1 MKNKELDN
9 ILDQVTAGIRN
20 QKVDEAK
27 VNGAA
32 ERVWARLS
40 TEGAVTATAEAA
52 QADRIEGCA
61 DFQSLI
67 PAYLRYELSEARA
80 LLLVDHTHEC
90 IPCRKAMKLARQSR
104 IAAAMPSVR
113 KQNSKTPH
121 YTLRPVVMRW
131 GIAAALVIGVGLI
144 AWPLIQRYM
153 PFGSIE
159 ATVQAADGPV
169 YAVADARTR
178 SLNVGE
184 KIQRGDTIRTSKD
197 ARAIVRLGDGSTI
210 EMKDRSEFSINQTMR
225 GTTVHLGRG
234 SVIVEAAKQKGRLFV
249 DTGDSL
255 VSVTGTT
262 FAVNAGTKGTRVSVI
277 EGEVRLDR
285 NGDEK
290 VLRAGEQA
298 TTSVSIENIPV
309 KDEVSWSRNA
319 ARYTQ
324 TLASL
329 TALQKELSAVA
340 KPGVRYSTR
349 LLDMMPE
356 NTVLY
361 AALPNLSTTIAESNR
376 IIDERIQQNPALRD
390 WFANRQDRKGP
401 GMDHAVSA
409 IKEFGE
415 QLGDEI
421 AVGAGMNDKGEP
433 VEPIVLAEL
442 KNPAGFHAFFD
453 NQVQKMGVAG
463 KGPQVQWVDD
473 PRTAQAAS
481 SSSSDTTKTNR
492 KELYVWIAGNIL
504 VASPKLD
511 QLQTVAKGGSTFNT
525 TPFYARIAGV
535 YREGAGVVVAA
546 DLEKIIAHTKGLRKI
561 AVGDQHEQALD
572 KLGVF
577 NLKSFVFDQKD
588 NSDGK
593 THTRAVLSFDQT
605 QRGVTAWL
613 AQPSAMGSLDYISP
627 DANLVGGFVVKDPKA
642 LVDDLLGV
650 LNTVS
655 PDLNKKLDQL
665 QTEHGLNLRNDFAAP
680 LGGEYAFAI
689 DGPILPIPSWKL
701 IFEVN
706 DPAHLQQ
713 TFEQVVTEINK
724 EMAKEGKSG
733 LEWNSA
739 ESGGLTYHTL
749 RSKDF
754 GVEVNYVFA
763 NGYMIAGP
771 TRALVEQALRYHDSG
786 LTLRRSAKFTA
797 GLPADGNANFSALVY
812 HNLAPLVQPF
822 ANRLGT
828 AAGSDEQKKAI
839 ATMAANMQPTL
850 AYAYAFG
857 DRIEFAA
864 NTEGGPFGLSPAT
877 LLGMPNAFELQ
888 HILQQGMRP
897 GSQSKPKANQ
907 TQPNKEQSELRDRNS
922 NPNAQTQVATAD
934 SASAEPMWK
943 RRAERV
949 VVRTRNLVF
958 RG

>member
-27 VNGAA
+27 VKGAA

-40 TEGAVTATAEAA
+40 TEVAVTATVEAA

-90 IPCRKAMKLARQSR
+90 IPCRKAMKQARESR

-113 KQNSKTPH
+113 KQNRKTPQ
-121 YTLRPVVMRW
+121 YTLRPVIMRW
-131 GIAAALVIGVGLI
+131 GIAATLVIGLGLI

-169 YAVADARTR
+169 YAVTDARTR

-329 TALQKELSAVA
+329 TALQKELNAVA

-356 NTVLY
+356 NTVVY
-361 AALPNLSTTIAESNR
+361 AAMPNLSATIAESNR
-376 IIDERIQQNPALRD
+376 IIEERIQQNPALRD
-390 WFANRQDRKGP
+390 WFANRQDGKGP
-401 GMDHAVSA
+401 GMDHAVSV
-409 IKEFGE
+409 IREFGE

-421 AVGAGMNDKGEP
+421 AVGAGMSADGMGDS
-433 VEPIVLAEL
+433 PIVLAQL
-442 KNPAGFHAFFD
+442 KNPAGFRAFYD
-453 NQVQKMGVAG
+453 AEVLKLSGQG
-463 KGPQVQWVDD
+463 KAPEVQWVED
-473 PRTAQAAS
+473 PRTAPSAS
-481 SSSSDTTKTNR
+481 SVGTTKTGN
-492 KELYVWIAGNIL
+492 KELYVWIAGDIL
-504 VASPKLD
+504 VASPRLE
-511 QLQTVAKGGSTFNT
+511 QLQTVAKGGSTFNS

-535 YREGAGVVVAA
+535 YSEGAGLVLAA
-546 DLEKIIAHTKGLRKI
+546 DLEKIIEHTKGLRRI
-561 AVGDQHEQALD
+561 AVGNQHEQALD

-593 THTRAVLSFDQT
+593 THTRAVLSFNQT

-665 QTEHGLNLRNDFAAP
+665 QTEHGLNLRDDFAAP

-733 LEWNSA
+733 LAWNSA
-739 ESGGLTYHTL
+739 DSGGLTYHTL

-897 GSQSKPKANQ
+897 GSQSKPKADQ

-934 SASAEPMWK
+934 NASAEPMWK

-949 VVRTRNLVF
+949 GLRSRNLVL

>member
-1 MKNKELDN
+1 MKNKELEN

-20 QKVDEAK
+20 QKVDEAE
-27 VNGAA
+27 VNNAA

-40 TEGAVTATAEAA
+40 TEADARRMHADRPQDAGAPA
-52 QADRIEGCA
+52 RIEGCA

-90 IPCRKAMKLARQSR
+90 IPCRKAMKQARESR

-113 KQNSKTPH
+113 KQNRKTSQ

-131 GIAAALVIGVGLI
+131 GIAAALLIAVGLL
-144 AWPLIQRYM
+144 ALPLIQRYV
-153 PFGSIE
+153 PFGSLE
-159 ATVQAADGPV
+159 ATVQAADGPL
-169 YAVADARTR
+169 YLVANAKTTA
-178 SLNVGE
+178 LNTGAQ
-184 KIQRGDTIRTSKD
+184 IGRGDVIRTAKD
-197 ARAIVRLGDGSTI
+197 ANAVLRLGDGSTI
-210 EMKDRSEFSINQTMR
+210 EMKDRSEVSISQTMR
-225 GTTVHLGRG
+225 GTTLHLARG
-234 SVIVEAAKQKGRLFV
+234 SAIVEAAKAPAQGRTVMGKLAKEFRKLLGIQPPGNLFV

-298 TTSVSIENIPV
+298 TTSASIENIPV

-319 ARYTQ
+319 ARYAQ
-324 TLASL
+324 TLAGL

-340 KPGVRYSTR
+340 RPGVRYSTR

-376 IIDERIQQNPALRD
+376 IIEERIQQNPALRD
-390 WFANRQDRKGP
+390 FFANRQDRKGH

-442 KNPAGFHAFFD
+442 KNPGGFHAFFD
-453 NQVQKMGVAG
+453 NQVQKMGGAG
-463 KGPQVQWVDD
+463 KGPQVQWVED
-473 PRTAQAAS
+473 PRTAQAVS
-481 SSSSDTTKTNR
+481 SSSADTSKTSR
-492 KELYVWIAGNIL
+492 KELYVWITGDIL
-504 VASPKLD
+504 VASPKLE
-511 QLQTVAKGGSTFNT
+511 QLQTVAKGGITFNS

-535 YREGAGVVVAA
+535 YREGAGLVVAA
-546 DLEKIIAHTKGLRKI
+546 DLEKIIEHTKGLRRI
-561 AVGDQHEQALD
+561 AVGVQHEQALD

-588 NSDGK
+588 SNDGK
-593 THTRAVLSFDQT
+593 THTRAVLSFNQT

-689 DGPILPIPSWKL
+689 DGPILPTPSWKL

-713 TFEQVVTEINK
+713 TFEQVVTEVNK

-733 LEWNSA
+733 LEWSSA
-739 ESGGLTYHTL
+739 DSGGLTYHTL
-749 RSKDF
+749 RSKDL

-771 TRALVEQALRYHDSG
+771 TRALLEQALRYHDSG
-786 LTLRRSAKFTA
+786 LTLRHSAKFTA
-797 GLPADGNANFSALVY
+797 GLPADGKSVLQDSHFRRA
-812 HNLAPLVQPF
+812 F
-822 ANRLGT
+822 AG
-828 AAGSDEQKKAI
+828 
-839 ATMAANMQPTL
+839 
-850 AYAYAFG
+850 
-857 DRIEFAA
+857 
-864 NTEGGPFGLSPAT
+864 
-877 LLGMPNAFELQ
+877 
-888 HILQQGMRP
+888 
-897 GSQSKPKANQ
+897 
-907 TQPNKEQSELRDRNS
+907 TQPALH
-922 NPNAQTQVATAD
+922 
-934 SASAEPMWK
+934 
-943 RRAERV
+943 
-949 VVRTRNLVF
+949 VREVRS
-958 RG
+958 